1 MQTHVFMKLYKE
13 KFGTK
18 VFVAFTLF
26 IFLISFSFTAY
37 YIHHQGNSLTETLIS
52 KGKLLSGVLAYTSRI
67 GIFSESEELLRDPVN
82 GVFQHKDV
90 LEVSI
95 FNTEGKLIA
104 HREKPQHA
112 MNETHRKE
120 SPRKDLINTINS
132 QGITSVELETGRRE
146 FWSPVWSE
154 AGYASMETM
163 LFAPEQNRKKYRL
176 IGFVKITLD
185 KTEIDRQYKDL
196 LLKSIL
202 IGIAFLILG
211 SVGTYFVV
219 KKVTRPLN
227 RLIEGVKALGS
238 GGAVD
243 KVPVETEHE
252 IGKLAGAFN
261 SMSKSLKKRENSLKE
276 SEKRLRFLSSR
287 LLEAQEQERKR
298 VSKGL
303 HDEMGQSLALLK
315 HQIRSIQ
322 RNLPAGQSSLQ
333 NECNEIGHYIDQ
345 IIENVR
351 RLSRDL
357 SPSILE
363 DLGLS
368 AALKWLIENFKKQY
382 RIQTSLSVDNIDH
395 LFSQEIQTN
404 IYRIF
409 QEALTN
415 VGKHARA
422 KQVSFTVNRN
432 QDSFHFI
439 LKDDGKGFDLKEAM
453 DRNFSER
460 GMGLDAMDERAH
472 MMGAVLEINSRLGDG
487 TSITLKLPA

>member
-1 MQTHVFMKLYKE
+1 MKIYKE
-13 KFGTK
+13 KFGAK
-18 VFVAFTLF
+18 VFVAFTIF

-37 YIHHQGNSLTETLIS
+37 YIHHQRISLTDTLTS

-67 GIFSESEELLRDPVN
+67 GIFSESGELLRDPVD
-82 GVFQHKDV
+82 GIFQHQDV

-104 HREKPQHA
+104 HRAKSQNHIKGS
-112 MNETHRKE
+112 ETRRNE
-120 SPRKDLINTINS
+120 SPRKELINTIKS
-132 QGITSVELETGRRE
+132 QGITSFELETGRRE

-154 AGYASMETM
+154 ASYASMESL
-163 LFAPEQNRKKYRL
+163 LFDPDQSRKKDRL

-185 KTEIDRQYKDL
+185 RTVIDRQYKDL

-211 SVGTYFVV
+211 SGGTYFVV

-227 RLIEGVKALGS
+227 RLTEGVKTLGS
-238 GGAVD
+238 GGVVD
-243 KVPVETEHE
+243 KVPVETEDE

-261 SMSKSLKKRENSLKE
+261 NMSESLKERENALRE
-276 SEKRLRFLSSR
+276 SEKRLRLLSSR
-287 LLEAQEQERKR
+287 LLTAQEQERKR
-298 VSKGL
+298 ISKGL

-315 HQIRSIQ
+315 HQIRSVQ
-322 RNLPAGQSSLQ
+322 RKLPDGQVLLRD
-333 NECNEIGHYIDQ
+333 ECDEIGGYIDQ

-357 SPSILE
+357 SPLILE

-382 RIQTSLSVDNIDH
+382 LVQTSVSIDNIDH

-415 VGKHARA
+415 VGKHAQA
-422 KQVSFTVNRN
+422 GQVAFTVNRN
-432 QDSFHFI
+432 QSGFHFI
-439 LKDDGKGFDLKEAM
+439 LKDDGNGFDLKKAM

-460 GMGLDAMDERAH
+460 GLGLDAMDERAH
-472 MMGAVLEINSRLGDG
+472 MMGAALKIHSRIGDG
-487 TSITLKLPA
+487 TSITLKLTA